1 MHVLG
6 WSKKKHLTSDC
17 ACKFSRFSMGLEKKK
32 KKRRERETK
41 ESVKCRKCHCLLTLP
56 VFFHYLIIII
66 DII

>member
-1 MHVLG
+1 MHVPG
-6 WSKKKHLTSDC
+6 WLKKKHLTSDY
-17 ACKFSRFSMGLEKKK
+17 ACKFSRFSMGLEKK

-66 DII
+66 IDII

>member
-1 MHVLG
+1 MV
-6 WSKKKHLTSDC
+6 KEKHLTSDY
-17 ACKFSRFSMGLEKKK
+17 ACKFLTFFNGFREEEKKD
-32 KKRRERETK
+32 RERETK